1 MRAAPARGRVKGTA
15 IRAGLLWFSD
25 AYGEPLLARV
35 LDHASPELRSL
46 LRPAD
51 TAFGLM
57 ASAWYETMLMG
68 ELLDLL
74 DRVASPEDSREFA
87 SRLAAAVA
95 RDNVNGVYRA
105 LFRLIASPPLL
116 EANAQRVWGTYV
128 DEGTM
133 TVRILAPGSFEA
145 RVRGWSHHHATVCRM
160 LQPFMEHL
168 LRGIGYSACVVERV
182 QCVDDG
188 DGQCLFHGTWLP

>member
-1 MRAAPARGRVKGTA
+1 
-15 IRAGLLWFSD
+15 
-25 AYGEPLLARV
+25 
-35 LDHASPELRSL
+35 
-46 LRPAD
+46 
-51 TAFGLM
+51 M
-57 ASAWYETMLMG
+57 ASAWYETALMG

-74 DRVASPEDSREFA
+74 DVVAAPEDSREFA

-128 DEGTM
+128 DEGTL
-133 TVRILAPGSFEA
+133 TVRILAPGAFEA
-145 RVRGWSHHHATVCRM
+145 RVRGWSHHHATVCLM
-160 LQPFMEHL
+160 LRPFVEHL
-168 LRGIGYSACVVERV
+168 LRSIGYSACVIERT

-188 DGQCLFHGTWLP
+188 DGQCVFHGNWLP